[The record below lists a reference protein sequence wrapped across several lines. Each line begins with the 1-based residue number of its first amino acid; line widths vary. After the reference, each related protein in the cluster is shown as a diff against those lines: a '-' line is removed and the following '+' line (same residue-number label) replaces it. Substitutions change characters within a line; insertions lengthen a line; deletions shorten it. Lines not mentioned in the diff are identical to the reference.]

1 MSILSRALTLL
12 ASPADRRLAAAWE
25 GAAKPSHALAPTA
38 SAPFAGGSRG
48 PNNAPHVDWARADVA
63 PSPSTFAFRDGYS
76 NRTYENSTAP
86 QVFDGFDLDRIR
98 RAVTLHRLGNFYE
111 SSAMMVA
118 LMGFAPVLAALQQAI
133 AQILSSPRHI
143 HGGDRGLARMVAAE
157 VEDMIVP
164 QGGLLPSPY
173 LTPQTWGTM
182 AIYLRM
188 LGFCVLQHVDGDP
201 DPETGIRERYTRVWE
216 PWAVRFQRSPRK
228 WLAITNEGEI
238 EIANDGK
245 FTLVIDENEGHFTGA
260 IVCLGDEV
268 LAGKIT
274 QEARMGFLDFFG
286 KPKLYATLPE
296 KIQTHGEAGDAFA
309 SCVETI
315 YGPDGRGVLPF
326 GSTLAAVA
334 LPGGTSAGAFRE
346 ALYDAVT
353 MIAMVLIG
361 SDGTL
366 SKGDVYTAPGLFA
379 VRHDL
384 IARPL
389 ACMIRGI
396 NGGHIAPFCDINYGD
411 QIVNAKRAGTW
422 KYPVLGVDLPDPAM
436 DARRA
441 SFADAEKKRCEI
453 LDMRRASGIET
464 TQDDADKIAEDLAL
478 RRVVLAA
485 SKPAGEPIYSWEVEA
500 KIFAPDEVRARK
512 GEAPLPD
519 GMGSV
524 ARLAEERAEGKDKIG
539 PAGGAGDGRSHEA
552 GQGTGAP
559 TGAEEAA

>member
-1 MSILSRALTLL
+1 MSILSRAIALLTF
-12 ASPADRRLAAAWE
+12 PANRRLAAAWE
-25 GAAKPSHALAPTA
+25 GAAKPSHALAPSA
-38 SAPFAGGSRG
+38 VAPFSGGQQGPSRAPLVDWSRG
-48 PNNAPHVDWARADVA
+48 DTA
-63 PSPSTFAFRDGYS
+63 PSPRTFAFTPGYS
-76 NRTYENSTAP
+76 DHTYTNWSAP
-86 QVFDGFDLDRIR
+86 QGFEGFGLERIR
-98 RAVTLHRLGNFYE
+98 NAVTLHRLGNFYE
-111 SSAMMVA
+111 SSAMVVA
-118 LMGFAPVLAALQQAI
+118 LLGFAPVLAALQQAI

-143 HGGDRGLARMVAAE
+143 HGGDRGLARMVASE
-157 VEDMIVP
+157 VESMLVP

-201 DPETGIRERYTRVWE
+201 DPVTGVRERYTRIWE

-228 WLAITNEGEI
+228 WLAVTTEGEI
-238 EIANDGK
+238 EITNDGK

-260 IVCLGDEV
+260 VVCLGDEV

-274 QEARMGFLDFFG
+274 QEARNGFLDFFG
-286 KPKLYATLPE
+286 KPKLVATLPE
-296 KIQTHGEAGDAFA
+296 KIQTHGDAGDAFA

-315 YGPDGRGVLPF
+315 YGPDGRGVLPY
-326 GSTLAAVA
+326 GSTLTAVA
-334 LPGGTSAGAFRE
+334 MPGGTGASQFRE

-366 SKGDVYTAPGLFA
+366 SKGDTYTAPGLFA

-389 ACMIRGI
+389 ACMVRGI
-396 NGGHIAPFCDINYGD
+396 NGGHIAPYCDTNYGD
-411 QIVNAKRAGTW
+411 QIVAAKRAGTW
-422 KYPVLGVDLPDPAM
+422 RYPVLGVDLPDPAM
-436 DARRA
+436 VARRA
-441 SFADAEKKRCEI
+441 SVVAAEKARCEI
-453 LDMRRASGIET
+453 LDARKASGIET
-464 TQDDADKIAEDLAL
+464 SQGDADKIAEDLAL
-478 RRVVLAA
+478 RPVKLAA
-485 SKPAGEPIYSWEVEA
+485 PKPTGEPIYSWEVEA

-539 PAGGAGDGRSHEA
+539 PAGGSDDGRSHEA
-552 GQGTGAP
+552 GQGAGSREP
-559 TGAEEAA
+559 AAA